1 MYVRDAKN
9 REEVWLLDHIEAMG
23 LDDAAFR
30 SRDYVVALDEESN
43 EKAGFGRLRVHK
55 TDEGEYC
62 ELTGMGVLD
71 AWRGQGVGA
80 HVVERLVEK
89 SGDAGFDVV
98 YSFALE
104 PTYLAQ
110 FGFEPVPKGE
120 LPDPLEDRLEA
131 KRESMAGD
139 SVEQGSTNSR
149 SETGNIVPMRLA
161 VDAFEM
167 PERLREAFKLAAPA
181 AEESAPEERPEDF
194 GIDPDSATYKYDTGR

>member
-43 EKAGFGRLRVHK
+43 EKAGFGRIRVHK

-89 SGDAGFDVV
+89 GSDAGFDVV

-110 FGFEPVPKGE
+110 FGFEPVPKGK

-139 SVEQGSTNSR
+139 
-149 SETGNIVPMRLA
+149 IVPMRLA

-167 PERLREAFKLAAPA
+167 PERLREAFKIAAPA

>member
-43 EKAGFGRLRVHK
+43 EKAGFGRIRVHK
-55 TDEGEYC
+55 TDEDDYC

-110 FGFEPVPKGE
+110 FGFEPVPKGD
-120 LPDPLEDRLEA
+120 LPDPLRERLEA

-139 SVEQGSTNSR
+139 
-149 SETGNIVPMRLA
+149 IVPMRLA

-181 AEESAPEERPEDF
+181 AEESAPEEQPEDF